1 MHKIVFQGE
10 VMENNNNFEV
20 DFLSFVSLTS
30 TQSYIAMGKM
40 ANPITGKIE
49 KNIPVAKYNIDVLR
63 MLRDKTQGNLTKEE
77 EKFLKDTITNLEL
90 NFVDVLKGEQ
100 KEKSKQ
106 ETNNKKDGINTQ
118 TR

>member
-106 ETNNKKDGINTQ
+106 ETNN
-118 TR
+118 